1 MKDKMHFLYKCE
13 INIQLTDVGVTDG
26 SHGIYDTF
34 LCINL
39 NERKWMQNH
48 KILFTEE
55 IKFDHYLELLRE
67 NDSL

>member
-1 MKDKMHFLYKCE
+1 MKDKMQFLYKCK
-13 INIQLTDVGVTDG
+13 INIQITDVDVTDV

-39 NERKWMQNH
+39 NESRWIQNH
-48 KILFTEE
+48 TILFIEE
-55 IKFDHYLELLRE
+55 IKYDHYLALFRE